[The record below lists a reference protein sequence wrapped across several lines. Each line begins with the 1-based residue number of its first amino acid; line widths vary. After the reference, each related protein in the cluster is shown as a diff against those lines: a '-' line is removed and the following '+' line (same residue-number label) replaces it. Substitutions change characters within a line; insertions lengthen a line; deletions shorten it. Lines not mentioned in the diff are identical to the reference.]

1 MKSNPEFSVTLSDEL
16 FDQLR
21 SQAQRLHVPLKWLV
35 ASLVCD
41 TLEPVAE
48 PIPITDLSPRRSL
61 HVA

>member
-16 FDQLR
+16 FDQFR
-21 SQAQRLHVPLKWLV
+21 SQARRLHVPLKWLV

-48 PIPITDLSPRRSL
+48 AVHITEPSPRRAL

>member
-1 MKSNPEFSVTLSDEL
+1 MKSNSEIRVTLSDEL

-21 SQAQRLHVPLKWLV
+21 LQAQRLHVPLKWLV

-41 TLEPVAE
+41 IFETYAE
-48 PIPITDLSPRRSL
+48 PIPIMESTPRRSL